1 MDGPDQE
8 RLRRL
13 LAQNRRLRKALVRE
27 REQAQRLRHSAL
39 HDTLTSLPNRALL
52 MDRLDHCVARAARD
66 PDYRFAVLFLDI
78 DDFKFTNDSYGH
90 EVGDAVLM
98 TTAQRLNHSL
108 RDLDTVSRNTS
119 AAAAEVRSALP
130 DGYARSA
137 RLGGDEFVVV
147 LDGVGSVEDVVRISE
162 RLQRELA
169 QPISLPGRELAI
181 TTSMGISVGSGK
193 DLSVSDLMR
202 EADAA
207 MYRAKL
213 EGKGRHAL
221 FDGGMQAAAAR
232 RMKLHAALHEA
243 IARNELEILYQP
255 IIALREAQVHGFEA
269 LLRWHRPEVGMVDP
283 REFILLAEQT
293 GEIIPIQSWV
303 LDQVVRQA
311 KDWSDQLGVRS
322 EAWVSINVS
331 GRQLDE
337 ERFAQTV
344 LEALG
349 RHAMPPHT
357 LILELKLGCLQR
369 RSDGCASLHELRR
382 QGVRVCIDNFG
393 SEPLALVELSRVP
406 VDLVKI
412 DREVASMV
420 ESNRDWTGV
429 VDAMTTLAH
438 ALRKKVVVVGI
449 ETSPQMEQVER
460 TGADFG
466 QGYFFARPL
475 SAEAATKFIKSPPRW
490 RMSA

>member
-1 MDGPDQE
+1 MDLDQE
-8 RLRRL
+8 RLRQV
-13 LAQNRRLRKALVRE
+13 LAQNRRLRKALARE
-27 REQAQRLRHSAL
+27 REQVQRLRHSAL

-66 PDYRFAVLFLDI
+66 AKYLFAVLFLDI
-78 DDFKFTNDSYGH
+78 DDFKFTNDSFGH
-90 EVGDAVLM
+90 EVGDAVLL
-98 TTAQRLNHSL
+98 TLAQRLNHAL
-108 RDLDTVSRNTS
+108 RRLDTVSRS
-119 AAAAEVRSALP
+119 EAATAPQPGAGA
-130 DGYARSA
+130 GKGQAGSA

-147 LDGVGSVEDVVRISE
+147 LDDVASVEDVMRIAE
-162 RLQRELA
+162 RLQHELA
-169 QPISLPGRELAI
+169 QPIGLPGRELAI
-181 TTSMGISVGSGK
+181 TTSMGISVGNGQ
-193 DLSVSDLMR
+193 DLSVSELMR

-213 EGKGRHAL
+213 EGKGRHVL

-232 RMKLHAALHEA
+232 RIKLHAALHEA
-243 IARNELEILYQP
+243 LERKELEIVYQP
-255 IIALREAQVHGFEA
+255 IVDLREAQVHGFEA

-283 REFILLAEQT
+283 GEFISLAEQS
-293 GEIIPIQSWV
+293 GRIVPIQRWV
-303 LDQVVRQA
+303 LDQVIRQTRQ
-311 KDWSDQLGVRS
+311 WNEMRPHRPV
-322 EAWVSINVS
+322 WVSVNLS

-337 ERFAQTV
+337 ERFAEDV
-344 LEALG
+344 LSTLAT
-349 RHAMPPHT
+349 HAVPPQM
-357 LILELKLGCLQR
+357 LVLELKMGSLQR
-369 RSDGCASLHELRR
+369 HTEGSAALQELRGR
-382 QGVRVCIDNFG
+382 GVRVCIDNFG

-429 VDAMTTLAH
+429 VDAMTTLGH

-466 QGYFFARPL
+466 QGHFFARPL
-475 SAEAATKFIKSPPRW
+475 SAEAATKFLKSPPRW